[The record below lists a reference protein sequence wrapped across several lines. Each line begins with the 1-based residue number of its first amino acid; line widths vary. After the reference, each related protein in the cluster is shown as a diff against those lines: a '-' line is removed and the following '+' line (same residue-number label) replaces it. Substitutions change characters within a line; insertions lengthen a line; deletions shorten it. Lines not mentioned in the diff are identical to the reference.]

1 MIGNVKISLAAGT
14 ARGLQ
19 RSAVPGAWPWWADPQ
34 SI

>member
-19 RSAVPGAWPWWADPQ
+19 RSAYRVRGLDGQ
-34 SI
+34 IRSR